1 MVNTH
6 EVTLREL
13 SRAVNSSMHNPK
25 KLGKELADQFI
36 REHRT
41 LQNSMAST
49 LYEAVQEV
57 ARRYSEC
64 PERYADLRNQDAM
77 DWILEISKIER
88 YFRHV

>member
-1 MVNTH
+1 MSEH
-6 EVTLREL
+6 EVNIKEF

-25 KLGKELADQFI
+25 ELGKELADQFI

-77 DWILEISKIER
+77 DWILEISKVER
-88 YFRHV
+88 YFRYV